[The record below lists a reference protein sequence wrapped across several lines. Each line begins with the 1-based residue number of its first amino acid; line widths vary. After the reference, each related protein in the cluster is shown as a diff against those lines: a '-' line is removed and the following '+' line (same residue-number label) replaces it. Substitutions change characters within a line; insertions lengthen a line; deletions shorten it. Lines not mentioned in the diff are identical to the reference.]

1 MRAERGGRFEA
12 AAGRGTR
19 TAMKTIIRRLC
30 RLEERSGI
38 GNPDAIEHERRLIE
52 ELEAGRRRA
61 AEVRA
66 RVGCDYQGPDED
78 DWESL
83 VGLTR
88 VEILER
94 GRQRAREGGSEVLK
108 SARR

>member
-1 MRAERGGRFEA
+1 
-12 AAGRGTR
+12 
-19 TAMKTIIRRLC
+19 MKTIIRRLC

-38 GNPDAIEHERRLIE
+38 GNPDAIEQTRRLIE

-66 RVGCDYQGPDED
+66 RVECDYRRPEED

-94 GRQRAREGGSEVLK
+94 GRQRARERSAQVFAARSIAAAEKGGLS
-108 SARR
+108 